1 DAFAAIPGSQ
11 PLRTRAWAPAPSTER
26 SSRRLESDYLPPM
39 RDGIAR
45 LGERGVDLAG
55 LDPELTGE
63 LSEDLALDRAHV
75 FAHVCE
81 ERRDAEDLTRVVLL
95 RDRLADHL
103 DAAVDAV
110 FFELIAQVVHESGD
124 LIRCHRATA
133 RSDHDL
139 LEGAPFVVVED
150 PVGIGDHVG
159 SLDDGLEQR
168 HGQRVEA
175 RRHRRVAR
183 GAGRE
188 RMEPE
193 LAGST
198 DPARGGAERA
208 TRARRLMRA
217 SFCMGSLVRGAR
229 VLARARG
236 KSIPEPGARY
246 GVGGARSIS

>member
-63 LSEDLALDRAHV
+63 LSEDLA
-75 FAHVCE
+75 
-81 ERRDAEDLTRVVLL
+81 RVVLL

-168 HGQRVEA
+168 HGPR
-175 RRHRRVAR
+175 
-183 GAGRE
+183 
-188 RMEPE
+188 
-193 LAGST
+193 
-198 DPARGGAERA
+198 
-208 TRARRLMRA
+208 
-217 SFCMGSLVRGAR
+217 
-229 VLARARG
+229 
-236 KSIPEPGARY
+236 
-246 GVGGARSIS
+246 